1 MQLSSLKKYIL
12 GRLLFYRSLDTKKKE
27 PPQRTEAAH
36 VLLQGNIYAT
46 TDTFTALIP
55 FRPC

>member
-12 GRLLFYRSLDTKKKE
+12 GRLLLRYKKKE

-36 VLLQGNIYAT
+36 VLLQGNIYCFT
-46 TDTFTALIP
+46 ETFTALIP